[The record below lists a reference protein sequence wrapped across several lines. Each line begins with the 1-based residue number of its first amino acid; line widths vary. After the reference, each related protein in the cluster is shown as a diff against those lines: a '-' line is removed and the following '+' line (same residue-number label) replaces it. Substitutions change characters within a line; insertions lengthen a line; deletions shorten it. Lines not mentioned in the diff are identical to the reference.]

1 MSAYF
6 YQERQFQLV
15 ETLMFICLS
24 RYGNSGEISMIVLV
38 FILHHFQEKRMTIF
52 SKHYPETLTLGLF

>member
-24 RYGNSGEISMIVLV
+24 RYGNSGKISMIVLV

-52 SKHYPETLTLGLF
+52 SKSYPETPTLGLF